1 MIALGSR
8 LPLLVLALIPVAAV
22 IAEVRQSWVLGVS
35 VLGLAV
41 VVPTVVD
48 GFRAGS
54 PTSVVVSR
62 DLPSSVVMGSS
73 STITWKVVNQ
83 ADRRRSI
90 RIADDFAPSL
100 GAERRAHLRLP
111 ALGVGDVHIPFVPT
125 RRGLFTPSRITVR
138 VDGPWGL
145 MSRQGERV
153 QPAEMR
159 VVPVFRSKREIEL
172 RLHRARL
179 LEIGSRSV
187 RARGGG
193 TEFDHLREFGVDDSY
208 RHIDWSATARTG
220 HPIVRSYR
228 AEEHRSVVV
237 MLDNGRMM
245 AARSGGVTRLE
256 HAMDAVMALATVSSR
271 VGDKLG
277 LVTFDRE
284 PHRIV
289 APGRGRRQMS
299 HLTETIFALEP
310 VLSESDYDLAATTV
324 LARFRR
330 RVLVVLLTDLV
341 NPVVEASIAPA
352 VKALT
357 TRHQVVVGA
366 VTNSEVADWSRR
378 LPTGVTEAY
387 ETGSALSSIDER
399 VEASRRL
406 RSIGAAVIDVEA
418 GRLGPSLV
426 DHYLETKARGL

>member
-1 MIALGSR
+1 VIALGSR
-8 LPLLVLALIPVAAV
+8 LPLLVLALTPVAAA
-22 IAEVRQSWVLGVS
+22 IAELRQSWVLGVL
-35 VLGLAV
+35 VLVVMV
-41 VVPTVVD
+41 VVLTVVD
-48 GFRAGS
+48 GLRAGS
-54 PTSVVVSR
+54 PSTIVVNR
-62 DLPSSVVMGSS
+62 DLPPSVVMGAEA
-73 STITWKVVNQ
+73 TIGWNVVNSTT
-83 ADRRRSI
+83 RRRSV

-111 ALGVGDVHIPFVPT
+111 ALGVGEVKIPFVPT
-125 RRGLFTPSRITVR
+125 RRGLFSPSRITVR

-159 VVPVFRSKREIEL
+159 VVPVFRSKREVEL

-193 TEFDHLREFGVDDSY
+193 TEFDHLREFGIDDSY
-208 RHIDWSATARTG
+208 RHIDWSATARAG

-228 AEEHRSVVV
+228 AEQHQTVVV

-271 VGDKLG
+271 IGDRLG
-277 LVTFDRE
+277 LVTFDRQ

-289 APGRGRRQMS
+289 APGRGRQQMS

-310 VLSESDYDLAATTV
+310 LLSESDYDLAATTV

-330 RVLVVLLTDLV
+330 RALVVLLTDLV
-341 NPVVEASIAPA
+341 DPVVEASIAPA

-378 LPTGVTEAY
+378 VPSSAAEAY
-387 ETGSALSSIDER
+387 ETGSALSSIEGR
-399 VEASRRL
+399 AEASRRL
-406 RSIGAAVIDVEA
+406 RSIGAAVVDVEA

-426 DHYLETKARGL
+426 DHYLENKARGL